1 VSGDTGRYLIR
12 QEGVATMT
20 YHQLTQ
26 EERYLISAHRMAG
39 ATAAAIARL
48 LQRAPSTIS
57 RELKR
62 NATTHDRRYRPS
74 KADRYAQARRRRCRR
89 GPRFGEEVHRRVDA
103 ALKLRWSPDQ
113 IVGRFRAQG
122 LAVPSHETIY
132 RRLRHDK
139 RCGGTLYR
147 YTRIM
152 SKVGRKRYRSR
163 PARGVLLG
171 KPHISER
178 PAAVEQRRQLGHWEG
193 DTVMGRGATH
203 CLVTLV
209 ERVSGLAIIKKVA
222 ARNKRLTTRAITQ
235 AIRRRGVHCKT
246 ITFDNGTEFHG
257 YRDIERNLD
266 IHCYFATPYH
276 SWERG
281 SNENLNGLIRQY
293 LPKGTC
299 LRHVTQA
306 DCDRIARAL
315 NSRPRKRH
323 NYKTP
328 EQICARS

>member
-12 QEGVATMT
+12 QEGVATMM

-26 EERYLISAHRMAG
+26 EERYLISAHCVAG
-39 ATAAAIARL
+39 ATQGAIARL
-48 LQRAPSTIS
+48 LQRAPSTIG

-62 NATTHDRRYRPS
+62 NATTHDGRYRPS

-89 GPRFGEEVHRRVDA
+89 GPRFSDAVHCRVEA
-103 ALKLRWSPDQ
+103 ALKKRWSPEQ
-113 IVGRFRAQG
+113 IVGSFRAQG
-122 LAVPSHETIY
+122 LVVPSHETIY

-139 RCGGTLYR
+139 RSGGTLYR

-193 DTVMGRGATH
+193 DTVMGSGPTH

-209 ERVSGLAIIKKVA
+209 ERVSGFAIIKKVA

-235 AIRRRGVHCKT
+235 AIRRRGTMCKT
-246 ITFDNGTEFHG
+246 MTFDNGTEFHG
-257 YRDIERNLD
+257 YRDIERNLK
-266 IHCYFATPYH
+266 IQCYFATPYH

-328 EQICARS
+328 EQIRARS